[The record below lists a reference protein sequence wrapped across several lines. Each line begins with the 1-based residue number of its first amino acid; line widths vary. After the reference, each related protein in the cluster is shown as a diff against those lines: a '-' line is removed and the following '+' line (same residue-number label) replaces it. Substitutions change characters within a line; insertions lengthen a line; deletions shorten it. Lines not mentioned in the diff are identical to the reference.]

1 MVFVKMKRECTLV
14 QGKCNKLTSA

>member
-1 MVFVKMKRECTLV
+1 MKRECTLV